1 MKIDN
6 NLYYLVG
13 CAVIKMKRKQC
24 QELINFFLAVLS
36 LLIIGPSLSS
46 AQMCE
51 TDSQLICA
59 SSDANPIGSL
69 ATGYDSIEENLG
81 VEVQNWK
88 GFAAKDGEYIPIRL
102 NMETIR
108 TVDPAEVRRL
118 LALNISLEEV
128 KSQARTSDG
137 DVILR
142 GRIRFNNDS
151 YWLMDIRMTS
161 SENGSNLEAKIASR
175 RSKSGSE
182 DATSIVG
189 NTAVAISVV
198 DGMKVA
204 EGYAVINDAKYSGT
218 YNLMLNE
225 CNNKGLRAGKLGWQ
239 R

>member
-1 MKIDN
+1 MM
-6 NLYYLVG
+6 
-13 CAVIKMKRKQC
+13 KMKRKQS
-24 QELINFFLAVLS
+24 QELINLFLAVLS

-51 TDSQLICA
+51 TDSLLICA
-59 SSDANPIGSL
+59 SSDANPIDSL
-69 ATGYDSIEENLG
+69 ATADNSIEENLG
-81 VEVQNWK
+81 VEVQNWR
-88 GFAAKDGEYIPIRL
+88 GFAAKDGESIPIRL

-128 KSQARTSDG
+128 KSQARNSDG

-161 SENGSNLEAKIASR
+161 YENGANLEAKIASR
-175 RSKSGSE
+175 RAGSDSE

-198 DGMKVA
+198 NGTKVA

-218 YNLMLNE
+218 YNLILNE
-225 CNNKGLRAGKLGWQ
+225 CNSKGLRAGKLGWQ